1 MRIVGLRD
9 RGLSEQPAC
18 GDSVLVQ
25 AVEQFGLDR
34 QLPGASTMMR
44 ARYEDGAA
52 MAVGD
57 LSIIN
62 LPLGLAG
69 RAAFAA
75 MLLLG

>member
-1 MRIVGLRD
+1 MR
-9 RGLSEQPAC
+9 
-18 GDSVLVQ
+18 
-25 AVEQFGLDR
+25 
-34 QLPGASTMMR
+34 R

-57 LSIIN
+57 FSIIN